1 MPARSNAPAS
11 VISTIV
17 RLHRTLWLRSF
28 KANPSQL
35 VISLMLLL
43 YGAIGLAS
51 LSALAAVEIFDG
63 TGNLNSLVAVNAAGM
78 VTYIMLALFMPSGEN
93 QVTARSLAV
102 LPLRLNQVRPA
113 LMRTSL
119 LSSRVLIAAVLS
131 VLFTVA
137 GGVLLASSIAQESG
151 RVAAVIAFVAAMVLS
166 WAKTILFAEC
176 IMHLGASL
184 LALKSD
190 KAKSVGVV
198 AIVALMFA
206 VVSLSGS
213 LDSSLPLGTIGSIA
227 AWTPLGAAT
236 GWATALAAGHVGSA
250 FAQLVIAF
258 MTVAILW
265 WLWRRAIAADYA
277 RPAIVGSAAKSDKAR
292 GVSRLRLGG
301 WAYRGPGAMEFSRSL
316 AYVARDSRFAG
327 SLLIL
332 PLLSVFAF
340 YQLWRGEEYPA
351 YAMLIMIGLLGGLTA
366 ANDYGYDGPS
376 GWLKMA
382 APVPPRVF
390 LRARHFAHILPAA
403 VVIILTAAVIVA
415 VAPQK
420 VLAAWIAFAA
430 LGTLTSSAALSV
442 LFTVFNAYPTSAPG
456 ANPWTDKSGYS
467 AGAFIAAFVGIFVG
481 WIPILPGMVLIT
493 FGAARDALWMPVGAA
508 VCILVPGIVY
518 AVALVIASKRVDR
531 RMPEIYS
538 KTKAWVV

>member
-1 MPARSNAPAS
+1 
-11 VISTIV
+11 
-17 RLHRTLWLRSF
+17 
-28 KANPSQL
+28 
-35 VISLMLLL
+35 MLLL

-51 LSALAAVEIFDG
+51 LSALAAVGIFDG

-93 QVTARSLAV
+93 QVTARRLAV
-102 LPLRLNQVRPA
+102 LPLGLNQVRPA

-131 VLFTVA
+131 VLFAVA
-137 GGVLLASSIAQESG
+137 GGAMLAISLAQQGG
-151 RVAAVIAFVAAMVLS
+151 RVAAVIAFAAAMVLS
-166 WAKTILFAEC
+166 WATTILFAEC
-176 IMHLGASL
+176 IMHLGASV

-190 KAKSVGVV
+190 KAKAVGVV

-206 VVSLSGS
+206 VMSLSGS

-258 MTVAILW
+258 VTAAILW
-265 WLWRRAIAADYA
+265 WLWRRAIAAEYA

-332 PLLSVFAF
+332 ALLSVFAF

-390 LRARHFAHILPAA
+390 LRARNFAHILPAA
-403 VVIILTAAVIVA
+403 VVIVA

-420 VLAAWIAFAA
+420 VLAACIAFAA
-430 LGTLTSSAALSV
+430 LGTLASSAALSV

-456 ANPWTDKSGYS
+456 ANLWTDKSGYS

-538 KTKAWVV
+538 KTKAWVI